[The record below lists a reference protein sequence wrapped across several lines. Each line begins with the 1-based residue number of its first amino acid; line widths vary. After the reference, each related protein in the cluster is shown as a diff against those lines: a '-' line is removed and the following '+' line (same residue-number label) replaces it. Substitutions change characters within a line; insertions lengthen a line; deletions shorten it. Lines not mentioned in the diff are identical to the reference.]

1 MRAFR
6 GSWILLIPIVL
17 LVTAVVWE
25 LIKSMM
31 AKQERQSLIDQGID
45 PDTVAKKAPT
55 LRWAQSEQEMA
66 SE

>member
-25 LIKSMM
+25 LIKSMV
-31 AKQERQSLIDQGID
+31 AKQERQSLIEQGID

-55 LRWAQSEQEMA
+55 LR
-66 SE
+66 

>member
-1 MRAFR
+1 VECFILMRAFR

-31 AKQERQSLIDQGID
+31 AKQERQSLIERGID
-45 PDTVAKKAPT
+45 PDTVPKKAPT
-55 LRWAQSEQEMA
+55 LR
-66 SE
+66 